1 MENLEDMKKKKSEKS
16 TILLRGTHRCYFS
29 AFSFS
34 FYFLCI
40 GIILDNVEI
49 LLYLISVLL
58 FILINDAM
66 WFFPPEHF

>member
-16 TILLRGTHRCYFS
+16 TVLLRATHRYYFRTLS
-29 AFSFS
+29 LS
-34 FYFLCI
+34 FYFLWR

>member
-1 MENLEDMKKKKSEKS
+1 MENLEDMKKKSEKS
-16 TILLRGTHRCYFS
+16 TILLRGTRRCYFS
-29 AFSFS
+29 ALSFS

-66 WFFPPEHF
+66 WFLPPEHF